1 MSAHFSEIY
10 FRIMEDI
17 EAERTFNT
25 LRRMDF
31 FQLLEIITEPWHS
44 VNPDRE
50 DLYAKMIKLFSEEP
64 VKVNEEAWENF
75 NTGWTIEEFVDEC
88 KRRYSK
94 VKHDKSW

>member
-50 DLYAKMIKLFSEEP
+50 DLYAKMIKLFSEELSLQQLAVISRLRAKP
-64 VKVNEEAWENF
+64 SVLQVIFA
-75 NTGWTIEEFVDEC
+75 I
-88 KRRYSK
+88 
-94 VKHDKSW
+94 